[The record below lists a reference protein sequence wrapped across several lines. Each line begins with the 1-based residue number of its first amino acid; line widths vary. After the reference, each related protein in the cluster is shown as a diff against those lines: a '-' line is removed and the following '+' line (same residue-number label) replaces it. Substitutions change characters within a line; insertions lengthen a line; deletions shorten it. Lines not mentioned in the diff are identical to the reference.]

1 MKAWALLGA
10 PKQLW
15 PNDLKKQLLAA
26 KKNGDLI
33 IGVDRG
39 TYLLE
44 EMGIKADLAEGDFD
58 SLQKNEL
65 AAIEKNVND
74 IRYSLPE
81 KDLTDAEMVIRCAF
95 IDYHA
100 SHLSLFGAT
109 GGRLDHFLSNLFM
122 VLKPG
127 FNQFA
132 EKIEII
138 DQQNSIRFYNE
149 GQHLIEKLP
158 TYKYFGVI
166 SLTAIQNLKI
176 TGAKYNLSEFNGNN
190 PVSFSSNEFL
200 PNKDQFEL
208 SFKKGTVAVIQ
219 SRDIDRFQN
228 IK

>member
-1 MKAWALLGA
+1 MF
-10 PKQLW
+10 
-15 PNDLKKQLLAA
+15 
-26 KKNGDLI
+26 
-33 IGVDRG
+33 
-39 TYLLE
+39 
-44 EMGIKADLAEGDFD
+44 IKPL
-58 SLQKNEL
+58 
-65 AAIEKNVND
+65 
-74 IRYSLPE
+74 
-81 KDLTDAEMVIRCAF
+81 
-95 IDYHA
+95 
-100 SHLSLFGAT
+100 
-109 GGRLDHFLSNLFM
+109 
-122 VLKPG
+122 

-200 PNKDQFEL
+200 SDKNQFEL
-208 SFKKGTVAVIQ
+208 SLKKGTVAVIQ
-219 SRDIDRFQN
+219 SKDIDRFQN